1 MELTHSQMSEIISD
15 YTNSS
20 EGFVTLQALIMN
32 SLMNHE
38 RKLFVREH
46 AYEQCSVFR
55 SCCWY
60 SHDFEFSLRIPR
72 SRSGNFYSVLLG
84 FIRSESKERA
94 KLFYLLYTKG
104 LPTEQIGDI
113 SDAICGRT
121 YSKQQVSYLGTDY
134 REDVEQ
140 WLNCRLSSHYL
151 AIYIDA
157 TFIAIRRD
165 KHVLKKLII
174 PF

>member
-1 MELTHSQMSEIISD
+1 M
-15 YTNSS
+15 
-20 EGFVTLQALIMN
+20 
-32 SLMNHE
+32 
-38 RKLFVREH
+38 
-46 AYEQCSVFR
+46 
-55 SCCWY
+55 
-60 SHDFEFSLRIPR
+60 
-72 SRSGNFYSVLLG
+72 
-84 FIRSESKERA
+84 RSESKERA

-104 LPTEQIGDI
+104 LTTEQIGDI

-174 PF
+174 PFQGGGEDGSMEALNVLNHSTEGAICWNEALEALKERVVTQIDLVVSDVLQGIENVKFHLSFVLLM